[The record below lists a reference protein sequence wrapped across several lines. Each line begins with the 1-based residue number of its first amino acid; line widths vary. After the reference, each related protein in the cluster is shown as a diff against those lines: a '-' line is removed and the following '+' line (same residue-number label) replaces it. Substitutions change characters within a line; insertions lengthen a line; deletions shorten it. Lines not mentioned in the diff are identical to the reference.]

1 MSTFKEMGLKSEI
14 LSAITDL
21 GYESPT
27 PIQKLA
33 IPKVLE
39 SKQDLIAF
47 AQTVH
52 NVNAGSY

>member
-33 IPKVLE
+33 LPKVAIKKCFGLV
-39 SKQDLIAF
+39 LVF
-47 AQTVH
+47 F
-52 NVNAGSY
+52 